1 MQHFLLSA
9 AARTLSLKAV
19 FKMGED
25 KAYAT
30 FCEMRWAEN
39 DGEAVCP
46 RCACTETYNIT
57 SRRRFKCVACHHQF
71 SVTSGTIFASRKLSF
86 TDLLAAIVIF
96 VNGAKGVSAL
106 QVSRDLDVQ
115 YKTAFVLSHK
125 LREAMAREDAT
136 QRLSGVVEV
145 DGAYFGGYVKPAN
158 VKADRR
164 DRRFKLHQSG
174 KRQNVVVIRERAGDM
189 LTFVG
194 KSEAEGV
201 AHVAARVD
209 ADAVIHAD
217 EATHWDALHSRFVA
231 HRINHSEAYSLN
243 GACTNQAESF
253 FSRLR
258 RAEIGTHHHIAGPYL
273 NAYASEMAWRE
284 DNRRE
289 SNGTQAGMVLEA
301 AMDAPVSRTWAG
313 VLAASG
319 LKGRG
324 QKTAPKVLISS
335 SHTGFGWSV

>member
-1 MQHFLLSA
+1 MTLQHFLLSA

-25 KAYAT
+25 AAYET
-30 FCEMRWAEN
+30 FRQMRWPET

-46 RCACTETYNIT
+46 SCGCPETYNIT
-57 SRRRFKCVACHHQF
+57 SRRRFKCVGCHHQF

-125 LREAMAREDAT
+125 LREAMVRETAGAT
-136 QRLSGVVEV
+136 LDGVVEV

-158 VKADRR
+158 HKLNRLDRR
-164 DRRFKLHQSG
+164 LRLNQNG
-174 KRQNVVVIRERAGDM
+174 KRQSVVVVRERNGET

-194 KSEAEGV
+194 KSEAAGV
-201 AHVAARVD
+201 AVVKANVAPGTIV
-209 ADAVIHAD
+209 HAD
-217 EATHWDALHSRFVA
+217 EASHWDALHGSFETR
-231 HRINHSEAYSLN
+231 RINHSVCYSD
-243 GACTNQAESF
+243 GSACTNMAESF

-258 RAEIGTHHHIAGPYL
+258 RAEVGTHHHIAGPYL
-273 NAYASEMAWRE
+273 AAYAGEMAWRE
-284 DNRRE
+284 DNRRQA
-289 SNGTQAGMVLEA
+289 NGSQAAMVTKA
-301 AMDAPVSRTWAG
+301 AMDAPVSRAWAG
-313 VLAASG
+313 YWQRAA
-319 LKGRG
+319 
-324 QKTAPKVLISS
+324 
-335 SHTGFGWSV
+335 